1 MLFHQI
7 KYFIAV
13 VQCKS
18 FTEAAER
25 CNITQSAISQQ
36 IKSLE
41 KDLGVK
47 LINRDKRRFKL
58 TEAGEYFYNN
68 CENLLDEYEFIKQEM
83 VKLMHTT
90 KNQLLIGS
98 QDIYCG
104 QELLVATDKLLNLH
118 SKLTM
123 RIITGNHDELM
134 NLLHEG
140 KLDLAF
146 SDLRTPLPEDY
157 FSQKII
163 SCPGYIAIS
172 PRYEVSNLKK
182 MTLETLPK
190 LPCILVAQNEHQET
204 EKARFLQN
212 HLDSSQSFIFAATVE
227 EAITMVMNKSG
238 YMPLDYYSATNFRYS
253 KFIRCIP
260 FYENDK
266 QVVHDY
272 YIIGKSKHDNNYIAK
287 FIDTLMETFNAP
299 TK

>member
-1 MLFHQI
+1 DLI
-7 KYFIAV
+7 TV
-13 VQCKS
+13 VQCQS

-47 LINRDKRRFKL
+47 LINRDKRKFKL
-58 TEAGEYFYNN
+58 TEAGEYFYKN
-68 CENLLDEYEFIKQEM
+68 CENLLDEYKIIQQEM

-104 QELLVATDKLLNLH
+104 QELLSATDELIDLH
-118 SKLTM
+118 SKLVI
-123 RIITGNHDELM
+123 RIIPGSHNELM
-134 NLLHEG
+134 TMLQQD
-140 KLDLAF
+140 KLDLVF
-146 SDLRTPLPEDY
+146 SDLRTPMPEQY
-157 FSQKII
+157 FSQKIV

-172 PRYEVSNLKK
+172 PRYEISNLTKV
-182 MTLETLPK
+182 TLETLPK
-190 LPCILVAQNEHQET
+190 LPCILVAQKEHRET

-212 HLDSSQSFIFAATVE
+212 FLDCSQSFIFAATVE

-260 FYENDK
+260 LYENDK
-266 QVVHDY
+266 PVVHDY
-272 YIIGKSKHDNNYIAK
+272 YIIGKSKHANKYIDH
-287 FIDTLMETFNAP
+287 FVDILMETFKASA
-299 TK
+299 K